1 MISLRSL
8 PLFNVKK
15 KKPKKKI
22 YSLNKLLSDEEKK
35 ELLALQRQRQSADLK
50 KINSVTLNINGQEKN
65 NKEDNE

>member
-1 MISLRSL
+1 MLLRSL
-8 PLFNVKK
+8 QLFTVKK

-35 ELLALQRQRQSADLK
+35 ELLALQRQRQSEDLK

-65 NKEDNE
+65 KEDNE

>member
-1 MISLRSL
+1 
-8 PLFNVKK
+8 VKK
-15 KKPKKKI
+15 KKLKKKV

-50 KINSVTLNINGQEKN
+50 KINSVTLNVDGQEKN

>member
-1 MISLRSL
+1 MRSL

-15 KKPKKKI
+15 KKPKKKV

-35 ELLALQRQRQSADLK
+35 ELIALQRQRQSADLK

>member
-1 MISLRSL
+1 MLLRSL

-35 ELLALQRQRQSADLK
+35 ELLALQRQRQSEDLK
-50 KINSVTLNINGQEKN
+50 KINSVTLTLDGQEKT
-65 NKEDNE
+65 KKDNE